1 MKILK
6 LIYVCLLLLCCHAC
20 RNRPYPYTLQAADT
34 LVYDHPDS
42 ACTLLVR
49 MKDSILTEPQSTQMY
64 YQLLC
69 IKARDKAYVT
79 HTSDSALLQV
89 LHYYEDRND
98 KKHLPEAYYYAGRVY
113 SDLKDAPQALN
124 YYQKATELLEGGSDY
139 RLMKVIYSQMGELF
153 FYQDVYE
160 EAMKAFKKA
169 YLYNELLEDDRGM
182 VINLRFI
189 GHTFIARNDI
199 DSALYYYQ
207 NAYKLAQKTNKDF
220 LIDISQNALS
230 SLYIQ
235 IGEYAQALNL
245 LNAQKH
251 KNTPNN
257 HILLATI
264 YQQTEKLDSAAFY
277 YNLLSNSNNIYTQQT
292 IHRGM
297 AEIAQKHHD
306 CDAAIEHT
314 KQYQILTDSIQR
326 ISVSESILKMQS
338 LYNYQLREKANNK
351 LIADNVRQRFWNIII
366 SLILVIISLIFIVY
380 YMQTKQRKKQLQH
393 SLKEIEKLEHT
404 IKLNNQECQS
414 RIAKFK
420 QSEIYN
426 KFHTIASFE
435 ELKEEDWIELQDEI
449 NATYK
454 NFTSRLYTLYPIS
467 KIELRICLL
476 IKADISTSNIALLTG
491 RTKST
496 ITSARKKLYEK
507 VYGQKGDAKMW
518 DDLILSL

>member
-1 MKILK
+1 
-6 LIYVCLLLLCCHAC
+6 
-20 RNRPYPYTLQAADT
+20 
-34 LVYDHPDS
+34 
-42 ACTLLVR
+42 
-49 MKDSILTEPQSTQMY
+49 
-64 YQLLC
+64 
-69 IKARDKAYVT
+69 
-79 HTSDSALLQV
+79 
-89 LHYYEDRND
+89 
-98 KKHLPEAYYYAGRVY
+98 
-113 SDLKDAPQALN
+113 
-124 YYQKATELLEGGSDY
+124 
-139 RLMKVIYSQMGELF
+139 
-153 FYQDVYE
+153 
-160 EAMKAFKKA
+160 
-169 YLYNELLEDDRGM
+169 
-182 VINLRFI
+182 
-189 GHTFIARNDI
+189 
-199 DSALYYYQ
+199 
-207 NAYKLAQKTNKDF
+207 
-220 LIDISQNALS
+220 
-230 SLYIQ
+230 
-235 IGEYAQALNL
+235 
-245 LNAQKH
+245 
-251 KNTPNN
+251 
-257 HILLATI
+257 
-264 YQQTEKLDSAAFY
+264 
-277 YNLLSNSNNIYTQQT
+277 
-292 IHRGM
+292 M

-496 ITSARKKLYEK
+496 ITSARKKMYEK